1 MRNTIAPR
9 RFVLAL
15 LALVASVLAMASPA
29 AAATTHQHV
38 TSVIDGQAMA
48 LQQGKVVMVA
58 PNKTRFDQQWQLF
71 DIRSDGTFMMKNRAG
86 LDACLSLDPTN
97 TGPDISGVKVVG
109 CAGTNDVN
117 KRWRLDLAGGFETD
131 VRDFIR
137 NAASG
142 QRLARFHLCFGG
154 PCGPEQPA
162 LLGNAFTDS
171 LISQGY
177 SINNFTWRVRKI

>member
-1 MRNTIAPR
+1 LRTTITPH
-9 RFVLAL
+9 RFVPAL
-15 LALVASVLAMASPA
+15 LMLLASVLAMASPA
-29 AAATTHQHV
+29 AAATTYQHV
-38 TSVIDGQAMA
+38 TSVVDGQAMA

-58 PNKTRFDQQWQLF
+58 PNKNRFDQQWQIF

-86 LDACLSLDPTN
+86 LDACLSLNPTN
-97 TGPDISGVKVVG
+97 ASPDISGVKVVG

-117 KRWRLDLAGGFETD
+117 KRWRQNLAGGIEDD

-142 QRLARFHLCFGG
+142 QRLARFYLCFGG

-162 LLGNAFTDS
+162 LLGDAFAAS

-177 SINNFTWRVRKI
+177 SITNFTWRVRQI